1 MCGGA
6 DKTAVRT
13 TLVSGSGGLVRLKP
27 EGDGV
32 WGLCCLCPEPTD
44 RHRRR
49 GIYGTCLFRAPAI
62 RGAAGQRLQK
72 LPGRL
77 SLAQDV

>member
-1 MCGGA
+1 MGGGA

-27 EGDGV
+27 EGDRV

-62 RGAAGQRLQK
+62 RGAAGQCLQK